1 MRVDVTGGGLPAL
14 SGSKQAG
21 VAGSGGVAQEAPSA
35 GFENG
40 KLHCRANDDLL
51 AVIDKCLGNPTGQCL
66 VVDEEDRPLGRVDL
80 DCLRAGL
87 KQQGFAAGAW
97 ASLIKP
103 VHGEGVFVE
112 PVLDEGGRLL
122 DVAARRARQPVQIA
136 RPDLSGLEF
145 RLLLDAFLSTWI
157 SSGGEYLAA
166 FQSQFA
172 GLLGSR
178 HAIAVSNGTIALQ
191 LALAA
196 LDIGPGDE
204 VIVPDLTF
212 AATIN
217 AVLHAGAR
225 PVIVDVDAGWV
236 IDASKVRRAITRK
249 TRAILPVH
257 LYGRPAD
264 LGALAD
270 IAAPRGIALIED
282 CAEALGA
289 RFEDRAVGRFG
300 AVGCFSFFA
309 NKTITTG
316 EGGICVTD
324 SDELAGRLK
333 ELRDHGMT
341 PGKRYWHERV
351 GFNGRMTNLQA
362 AIGTAQLRRFGE
374 IAARNRRIE
383 LLYRRHLH
391 AIPGIQFPPAPANH
405 VEPAIWLV
413 SVLVPPARRDPLI
426 AAAKAAGIELR
437 PFFYPLSAM
446 PPYRRYGRTGENSQ
460 ALSRSGINLP
470 TSNAV
475 DETVVLRLAQVFREV
490 LA

>member
-1 MRVDVTGGGLPAL
+1 MTGGGLPAL
-14 SGSKQAG
+14 SGIEGTG
-21 VAGSGGVAQEAPSA
+21 VAGAIAPVAPST
-35 GFENG
+35 GPESG
-40 KLHCRANDDLL
+40 ELHCRVSDDLF
-51 AVIDKCLGNPTGQCL
+51 AVIGKCLGNGTGQCL
-66 VVDEEDRPLGRVDL
+66 VVDDRDRALGRIDL
-80 DCLRAGL
+80 DSLRAAI
-87 KQQGFAAGAW
+87 KQGDARLAKGW
-97 ASLIKP
+97 RDLIKP
-103 VHGEGVFVE
+103 LHGDDALLL
-112 PVLDEGGRLL
+112 PVLDDAGRLR
-122 DVAARRARQPVQIA
+122 DVVVNRATQPVQIA

-157 SSGGEYLAA
+157 SSCGEYLAA

-178 HAIAVSNGTIALQ
+178 HAIAVSNGTMALQ

-204 VIVPDLTF
+204 VILPDLTF

-225 PVIVDVDAGWV
+225 PVIVDVDAGWG
-236 IDASKVRRAITRK
+236 IDVSKARRAITRK
-249 TRAILPVH
+249 TRAIMPVH
-257 LYGRPAD
+257 LYGRPAE
-264 LGALAD
+264 LGALSE
-270 IAAPRGIALIED
+270 IATPRGIALIED

-289 RFEDRAVGRFG
+289 RYEDRAVGRFG
-300 AVGCFSFFA
+300 AIGCFSFFA

-333 ELRDHGMT
+333 ELRDHGMA

-362 AIGTAQLRRFGE
+362 AIGTGQLQRFGE
-374 IAARNRRIE
+374 IVERNRRIDS
-383 LLYRRHLH
+383 LYRRHLLG
-391 AIPGIQFPPAPANH
+391 IPGVQFPSAPANH

-426 AAAKAAGIELR
+426 AAAKATGIELR

-446 PPYRRYGRTGENSQ
+446 PPYRRYGRTGANSQ
-460 ALSRSGINLP
+460 ALSQSGINLP

-475 DETVVLRLAQVFREV
+475 DETVAARLAQVFRDV